1 MGRLQTLQHGRGWGA
16 AGAPLQTPKSP
27 GAPGSPL
34 PELLWE
40 VKHTEP
46 KAHRAC
52 SLRAGRGAPGYDS
65 FLLDSFLLPTWPTLT
80 SSLIRLNSQH
90 PELHHHHSL
99 TAKEQFSS
107 FPPSAR
113 TAHPPLAALER
124 APHPSV
130 LPAPSGNK
138 RKLKGSGRRQKQLT
152 RELPALRPRAA
163 PRAVLRGAQ
172 PGGLPAVHVSRAP
185 GLGQAHDW
193 PQDRRLW
200 VPRCSHSPLTLHLPG
215 LGCTDPAN
223 KPRSSCRCVGQLQNP
238 SGRVDG

>member
-65 FLLDSFLLPTWPTLT
+65 FSLPTWPTLT

-138 RKLKGSGRRQKQLT
+138 RKLEGSGRRQKQLT
-152 RELPALRPRAA
+152 WELPALRPRAA

-172 PGGLPAVHVSRAP
+172 PGALPAVRMSRAP

-193 PQDRRLW
+193 PQDRWLW
-200 VPRCSHSPLTLHLPG
+200 VPHSAGPVLLTL
-215 LGCTDPAN
+215 TADPTP
-223 KPRSSCRCVGQLQNP
+223 PRSGMYRPCQQTQKQLP
-238 SGRVDG
+238 LCWTITKPFWKG